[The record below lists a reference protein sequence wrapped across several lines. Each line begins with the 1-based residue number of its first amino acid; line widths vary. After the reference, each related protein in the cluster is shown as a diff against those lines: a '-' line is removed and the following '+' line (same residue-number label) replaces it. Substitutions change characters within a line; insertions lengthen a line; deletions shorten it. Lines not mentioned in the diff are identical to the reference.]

1 MKRLGTFLFAAVLSL
16 SAGATLACVP
26 SGTRQPSPAY
36 IAKHLVAHA
45 AAIDIVVIERSE
57 RLPSAPFARGLFG
70 SGPDQIKYRK
80 DLFDGQVSL
89 ADEFEPTRLT
99 YRVVETLKGQGAKR
113 FQLTGVGPG
122 SDSTIQSLAMYND
135 VRMITAVELTPLNLS
150 PGTCLSFPG
159 ALKGVRYLVFRD
171 AKGALVGEV
180 IPWENYRRRGPSYLA
195 VPKADDPWLR
205 TVRQAVAAERKGR

>member
-1 MKRLGTFLFAAVLSL
+1 MRLGTLLFATILSL
-16 SAGATLACVP
+16 GASASQACVP
-26 SGTRQPSPAY
+26 AGKPQSSPAY
-36 IAKHLVAHA
+36 IARHLVAHA
-45 AAIDIVVIERSE
+45 AAIDIVVVERSE
-57 RLPSAPFARGLFG
+57 RLPSASFARKAFG
-70 SGPDQIKYRK
+70 NGPGQIRYSK
-80 DLFDGQVSL
+80 DLFEGQVSL
-89 ADEFEPTRLT
+89 ADEFEVTRLS

-135 VRMITAVELTPLNLS
+135 APMITAVELTPLNLT

-171 AKGALVGEV
+171 AKGGLVGEV
-180 IPWENYRRRGPSYLA
+180 IPWDKDRRRGPSYLA

-205 TVRQAVAAERKGR
+205 TVRQAVAAQRKGR